1 MPRALAH
8 EYSAEQKL
16 DARHARHQRRLS
28 RFEHQA
34 STQWA
39 FAGARLWMVTEQ
51 VCQTLDDVDALISI
65 KLVKDALP
73 LFKSS

>member
-1 MPRALAH
+1 
-8 EYSAEQKL
+8 
-16 DARHARHQRRLS
+16 
-28 RFEHQA
+28 
-34 STQWA
+34 
-39 FAGARLWMVTEQ
+39 MVTEQ